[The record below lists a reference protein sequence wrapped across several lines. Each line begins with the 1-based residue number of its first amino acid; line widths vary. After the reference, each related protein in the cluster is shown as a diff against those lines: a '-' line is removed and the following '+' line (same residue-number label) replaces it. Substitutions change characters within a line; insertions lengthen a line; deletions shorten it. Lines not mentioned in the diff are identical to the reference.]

1 MNIVDCWVLLIFL
14 PHLYAVHYECI
25 QEVKVSCEHKK
36 RRRRKGG
43 KKSPRF
49 SFLPFACYNGFRMH
63 ARSMISPILYYFSSK
78 VAIEKRKERKKK
90 SEKMSFDGALP
101 PAQSS

>member
-14 PHLYAVHYECI
+14 PHLQYMLYIMNVY
-25 QEVKVSCEHKK
+25 KK
-36 RRRRKGG
+36 SKSLVNTRKEEEEKGE

-90 SEKMSFDGALP
+90 VGENVL
-101 PAQSS
+101 